1 MWKNRLKP
9 YDLLS
14 GEDVEAIHEQAM
26 TILEEIGV
34 DFLHDRARDMF
45 GKAGMKIED
54 NRSTS
59 RPETQATR

>member
-34 DFLHDRARDMF
+34 DASSRHPALALVSTRCFCT
-45 GKAGMKIED
+45 
-54 NRSTS
+54 NRGLC
-59 RPETQATR
+59 PWTQT